1 MRQLSIFHYYCIQI
15 QKGFRG
21 FYSRKYKA
29 DQAKRSQYRRA
40 LIEQS
45 EVVRQ
50 TLQKYAEDLATVSVA
65 VRLYCDDTLMNGWI
79 D

>member
-15 QKGFRG
+15 QRTFRG

-29 DQAKRSQYRRA
+29 NQASRSQYRRA
-40 LIEQS
+40 LLEQS

-50 TLQKYAEDLATVSVA
+50 TLQKYAEDLATVRMTHNKSSFVHF
-65 VRLYCDDTLMNGWI
+65 
-79 D
+79 